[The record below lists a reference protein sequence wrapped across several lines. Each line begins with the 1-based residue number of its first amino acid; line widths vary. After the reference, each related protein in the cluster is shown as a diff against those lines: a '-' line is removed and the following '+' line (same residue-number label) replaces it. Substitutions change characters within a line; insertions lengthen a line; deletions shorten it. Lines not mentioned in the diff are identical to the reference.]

1 MKISERDWLEHIGVS
16 KRDGAE
22 IGSGRYP
29 LGSGE
34 NPYQDY
40 RDFKNRVTQIKKA
53 NKGITDKELIRY
65 LFDDY
70 GEITIR
76 QYRDMI
82 KKSSA
87 EIMAHDYLEAHK
99 LREKGWSYDAIAEK
113 QGRSASGVRE
123 LLKRDSDSKSKRINN
138 TAEMI
143 KESLEKNGGFID
155 VGAGSELICGV
166 SRGTLDAAV
175 RQLESEGYSLV
186 KTSVKQLF
194 GQGNTS
200 IKAICM
206 PGTTKGDIFK
216 NMDQLRTPVD
226 VHLNNDGDKTPRR
239 PIENIDS
246 KRIMVKYAEEGGVD
260 KDGVIELRRGV
271 ADLDLGNARYAQVR
285 IGVDG
290 THYLKGVA
298 IYADDLPD
306 GVDIRFNTNKH
317 VGTPLINK
325 DDPNKQ
331 VLKAMPAPE
340 NLVNPF
346 GSAIKAGGQRGALN
360 IVSEEGDWSKW
371 SKTLASQFLSKQYE
385 QTAKKQLKMTAENA
399 QAEFEEIK
407 KLTNPT
413 VKRYFLEQFANGCD
427 ADAVH
432 LKAARL
438 PGQAQK
444 VLLPLPEGKPNECYC
459 PSLPDGTPVALVR
472 YPHGGTF
479 EIPTL
484 TVNNSNRHAK
494 KIFGNAMDAIGIHPS
509 AAAVLSGADFDGDTA
524 MVIPLT
530 GTKVRVSKPL
540 AALKDFDP
548 KTQFNGD
555 HLSKKDIMTKAGT
568 QAQMGQI
575 TNLINDM
582 TIVGNEMIRSHKI
595 TQAQFEK
602 DIAKAVAHSMVVIDA
617 HKHRLDYKA
626 SEKYFDIKGLRE
638 KYGFSGGAS
647 TLLSKAKGQTWV
659 PERREK
665 AVSKLTKDELERWKR
680 GEKIFEETGKTNY
693 KGSLKMVRSTNMAET
708 DDANTL
714 SYGTRMEQFYADYA
728 NQMKALANA
737 ARAEMRK
744 TGKLEYNPSARV
756 AYKDEVDSLSN
767 KLKVALMNAPFERKA
782 QALAN
787 STYLVEKEDHPEY
800 DQEARKKA
808 KSRHLEAARD
818 AVGAGKKKINIEDRE
833 WEAIQA
839 GAIHDSKL
847 LQILGNSDADK
858 LRERAMPRG
867 TKIDSAKI
875 ARARSLMNN
884 GYTWADA
891 AEMLGVS
898 VSGLQEA
905 MNGQGV

>member
-1 MKISERDWLEHIGVS
+1 
-16 KRDGAE
+16 
-22 IGSGRYP
+22 
-29 LGSGE
+29 
-34 NPYQDY
+34 
-40 RDFKNRVTQIKKA
+40 
-53 NKGITDKELIRY
+53 
-65 LFDDY
+65 
-70 GEITIR
+70 
-76 QYRDMI
+76 
-82 KKSSA
+82 
-87 EIMAHDYLEAHK
+87 
-99 LREKGWSYDAIAEK
+99 
-113 QGRSASGVRE
+113 
-123 LLKRDSDSKSKRINN
+123 
-138 TAEMI
+138 
-143 KESLEKNGGFID
+143 
-155 VGAGSELICGV
+155 
-166 SRGTLDAAV
+166 
-175 RQLESEGYSLV
+175 
-186 KTSVKQLF
+186 
-194 GQGNTS
+194 
-200 IKAICM
+200 
-206 PGTTKGDIFK
+206 
-216 NMDQLRTPVD
+216 
-226 VHLNNDGDKTPRR
+226 
-239 PIENIDS
+239 
-246 KRIMVKYAEEGGVD
+246 
-260 KDGVIELRRGV
+260 
-271 ADLDLGNARYAQVR
+271 
-285 IGVDG
+285 
-290 THYLKGVA
+290 
-298 IYADDLPD
+298 
-306 GVDIRFNTNKH
+306 
-317 VGTPLINK
+317 
-325 DDPNKQ
+325 
-331 VLKAMPAPE
+331 
-340 NLVNPF
+340 
-346 GSAIKAGGQRGALN
+346 
-360 IVSEEGDWSKW
+360 
-371 SKTLASQFLSKQYE
+371 
-385 QTAKKQLKMTAENA
+385 
-399 QAEFEEIK
+399 
-407 KLTNPT
+407 
-413 VKRYFLEQFANGCD
+413 
-427 ADAVH
+427 
-432 LKAARL
+432 
-438 PGQAQK
+438 
-444 VLLPLPEGKPNECYC
+444 
-459 PSLPDGTPVALVR
+459 
-472 YPHGGTF
+472 
-479 EIPTL
+479 
-484 TVNNSNRHAK
+484 
-494 KIFGNAMDAIGIHPS
+494 
-509 AAAVLSGADFDGDTA
+509 
-524 MVIPLT
+524 
-530 GTKVRVSKPL
+530 
-540 AALKDFDP
+540 
-548 KTQFNGD
+548 
-555 HLSKKDIMTKAGT
+555 
-568 QAQMGQI
+568 
-575 TNLINDM
+575 
-582 TIVGNEMIRSHKI
+582 
-595 TQAQFEK
+595 
-602 DIAKAVAHSMVVIDA
+602 MVVIDA

-905 MNGQGV
+905 MNG